1 MSDDFLSPRRK
12 ALEESFFRRRDA
24 ELLEQMKQQASKD
37 SAIEA
42 LAAASGIEDESLLNR
57 LVDLELSADTVAALS
72 LVPLVQVAWADGNL
86 EAKEREAIVAA
97 AVESGIKKD
106 SSSYRMLSQ
115 WLATK
120 PEDDLATAWNDY
132 VGELIEAMSSDEV
145 TALRDGLVARAQKVA
160 ESAGGILGIGKVSDA
175 ETKAIDALRAAFG

>member
-1 MSDDFLSPRRK
+1 
-12 ALEESFFRRRDA
+12 
-24 ELLEQMKQQASKD
+24 
-37 SAIEA
+37 
-42 LAAASGIEDESLLNR
+42 
-57 LVDLELSADTVAALS
+57 
-72 LVPLVQVAWADGNL
+72 
-86 EAKEREAIVAA
+86 
-97 AVESGIKKD
+97 
-106 SSSYRMLSQ
+106 MLSQ